1 MSPHRNRYS
10 RWDGTQQINPITPD
24 EILRALA
31 DDLLNEGDLN
41 LAMQRLFRFGFDG
54 ENGERFPGLREMI
67 ERLRQQRQKQLQRYD
82 MGSVLG
88 EIEEKLREI
97 IAAERATIDERVAS
111 SRERLAENNAARERG
126 EDSADPLDE
135 DLQQMLE
142 QIANRKRSQLDALPG
157 DPAGQIR
164 GLQSY
169 EFMNQQAGEE
179 FRELLEQL
187 QQQVLQQSFQG
198 MQQSL
203 SSMSPDDLA
212 EMAQMMREMNEMLER
227 HQQGEEPGFNEFMHR
242 WGHYFDG
249 DINSIEELIEHMRQ
263 RMGAMQQMLNS
274 MSEEQ
279 RAQLLDSMRAAMEN
293 PALQEQMERLGQNL
307 GQMVGRDWREGFEF
321 SGEESLNL
329 SEAMRIMDQLNEI
342 DELEQQMRDVRNWND
357 LAELDEEKLRELLG
371 EEEAEQLNQLSQ
383 LAQTLEDA
391 GLIKKN
397 RRGFELTPQGVRK
410 IGEKALE
417 DIFLHL
423 KKDRIGQHELAQA
436 GGAGERIDQTKP
448 YEFGDPFLLD
458 LPKTVMNAVQ
468 RQGAGAPVRL
478 APNDFEVYRTEVVT
492 RSSTVIMVDLSRS
505 MFYNGCFNAARKV
518 TLALESL
525 IRSKYPR
532 DDLSIIGFS
541 YTARELKPTDLP
553 TLSWNEY
560 EYGTNLQHGLQIAR
574 QILAR
579 QRGSNKQIIL
589 ITDGEPT
596 AHIEQG
602 QVHFHYPPLPST
614 ILATQ
619 KEVLRCTREGITI
632 NTFMLEQTPYLVQFV
647 NELSNINGGRVFI
660 ATPDRLGEYILVDY
674 VANKQSWIG

>member
-1 MSPHRNRYS
+1 MPHRNRYS
-10 RWDGTQQINPITPD
+10 RWDGTQQINPISPE

-54 ENGERFPGLREMI
+54 ENGERFPGLREMT
-67 ERLRQQRQKQLQRYD
+67 ERLRKRKQQQLQRYD

-88 EIEEKLREI
+88 EIEEALEEI
-97 IAAERATIDERVAS
+97 LESERSTIEQRVLA
-111 SRERLAENNAARERG
+111 SRERLAANAAARERG
-126 EDSADPLDE
+126 EAVDDPLDP

-142 QIANRKRSQLDALPG
+142 RIVDRKREQLDALPA
-157 DPAGQIR
+157 DPAGKIR
-164 GLQSY
+164 GLQTY
-169 EFMNQQAGEE
+169 EFMNPGAAEA
-179 FRELLEQL
+179 FRQLLEQL

-203 SSMSPDDLA
+203 SSMSPEDLA
-212 EMAQMMREMNEMLER
+212 ETAQMMREMNEMLER
-227 HQQGEEPGFNEFMHR
+227 HQRGEDPGFNEFMHR

-249 DINSIEELIEHMRQ
+249 EMDTIEDLIAHMQQ
-263 RMGAMQQMLNS
+263 RMATMQQMLDS
-274 MSEEQ
+274 MSPEQ
-279 RAQLLDSMRAAMEN
+279 REQLMDSMRAALDN
-293 PALQEQMERLGQNL
+293 PDLQEQMDRLGQNL
-307 GQMVGRDWREGFEF
+307 GQVAGQDWRQGFEF
-321 SGEESLNL
+321 SGTESLSF
-329 SEAMRIMDQLNEI
+329 SEAMRTM
-342 DELEQQMRDVRNWND
+342 DELHDIEELERQMRDVRNWND
-357 LAELDEEKLRELLG
+357 LANLDEDKLRELLG
-371 EEEAEQLNQLSQ
+371 DEAAEQMNQ
-383 LAQTLEDA
+383 LAQMAKMLEDA

-423 KKDRIGQHELAQA
+423 KKDRIGQHELSSV

-468 RQGAGAPVRL
+468 RNGSGSPVRL
-478 APNDFEVYRTEVVT
+478 ASQDFEVYRTEVVT

-541 YTARELKPTDLP
+541 STARQLKPTDLP

-560 EYGTNLQHGLQIAR
+560 ESGTNLQHGLQMAR

-596 AHIEQG
+596 AHIEDG
-602 QVHFHYPPLPST
+602 GVFFHYPPMPST

-647 NELSNINGGRVFI
+647 NELSRINGGRVFI

-674 VANKQSWIG
+674 VAQKQSWIG